1 MAQLVKKLRAVQ
13 ETWVRFLG
21 WEDPLQKEWLPTLV
35 FLPGEFHGEEPDG
48 LYKSMGLQRDER
60 LTLSLF
66 TSAMSATAAN
76 KTPNII
82 FTE

>member
-1 MAQLVKKLRAVQ
+1 MVKNLPVIQ
-13 ETWVRFLG
+13 ETWIRSLG
-21 WEDPLQKEWLPTLV
+21 PEDLLKKGMTSSILAWRIP
-35 FLPGEFHGEEPDG
+35 GEEPDG